1 MVPSAHK
8 IFVAHTLPR
17 LEEDS
22 RILGVAAGGSWITHE
37 LDEYSDLDLVVVVD
51 DNHYETVLGEMSSI
65 ALSLGTCIASFTGEH
80 VGAKNLLVCLYEDPL
95 LHVDLKFVSMADF
108 ASRIENPD
116 VLWEREGLLTKTIE
130 ESKPNIQHLDL
141 QWVEDRFWTWI
152 HYGAL
157 KLGRGEIFEALDT
170 LAYIRSQVLG
180 PMGAMKNHKL
190 PRGVRRIEQN
200 CPEVAEAMKSTVAH
214 YDAKAC
220 AQAFRAAAK
229 MYVEMRENLD
239 KYTDLKV
246 NRRAEMASM
255 KFLHT
260 VSDQTTGE

>member
-8 IFVAHTLPR
+8 IFIAHTLPR

-22 RILGVAAGGSWITHE
+22 RMLGVAAGGSWITKE
-37 LDEYSDLDLVVVVD
+37 LDEYSDLDLVIVVED
-51 DNHYETVLGEMSSI
+51 SHYETVLGEMSSI

-80 VGAKNLLVCLYEDPL
+80 VGADNLLICLYEDPL
-95 LHVDLKFVSMADF
+95 LHVDLKFVSLSDF
-108 ASRIENPD
+108 ATRIENPE
-116 VLWEREGLLTKTIE
+116 VLWERDGLLTKTIE
-130 ESKPNIQHLDL
+130 ENKPDLQHLNL

-180 PMGAMKNHKL
+180 PMGCMQVHKP
-190 PRGVRRIEQN
+190 PRGVRRLEQY
-200 CPEVAEAMKSTVAH
+200 CPEIAETMKGTVAG

-220 AQAFRAAAK
+220 AQAFRNAAR
-229 MYVEMRENLD
+229 MYVELRENLD
-239 KYTDLKV
+239 KYTDLKI
-246 NRRAEMASM
+246 NRRAEMTVM

-260 VSDQTTGE
+260 VSDSLK